1 MQRQRGSVSYFN
13 ERKGFGF
20 ITDEAGRD
28 VFVHFAEI
36 SRDGFQTL
44 APGEAVL
51 FDYAEGGNALRA
63 VNVEVPKAKVGVRRP
78 T

>member
-1 MQRQRGSVSYFN
+1 MERNRGTVSYFN

-36 SRDGFQTL
+36 VRDGFQTL
-44 APGEAVL
+44 APGESVL
-51 FDYAEGGNALRA
+51 FDYAEGGAGLRA
-63 VNVEVPKAKVGVRRP
+63 VNVEVRQEKTGVRRP
-78 T
+78 A